1 MAQLSDVQAI
11 FESVAL
17 ISLVISDGELVDA
30 PRDGSRM
37 FHFLPYVEMVET
49 SIDTQ
54 EHTSDTRT
62 RRGTASCRV
71 VFDNQ
76 FQDRNALK
84 NAIEVAFRATGGDIL
99 HPVIEDAANISDR
112 LAGLTVVVTYFGSV
126 AKT

>member
-1 MAQLSDVQAI
+1 MAQLSDVEAI
-11 FESVAL
+11 FESIAL
-17 ISLVISDGELVDA
+17 IKTVISDGELIDA
-30 PRDGSRM
+30 PEDGVRM
-37 FHFLPYVEMVET
+37 FSNLPYVEMVET
-49 SIDTQ
+49 SIDST

-84 NAIEVAFRATGGDIL
+84 DAIEVAFRATGGDIL

-126 AKT
+126 DKT

>member
-1 MAQLSDVQAI
+1 MAKLSDVQAI
-11 FESVAL
+11 FESVAE
-17 ISLVISDGELVDA
+17 INLVISDGELVDN

-37 FHFLPYVEMVET
+37 FHNLPYVEMVET
-49 SIDTQ
+49 SIDSQ

-76 FQDRNALK
+76 FEDRNALK

-112 LAGLTVVVTYFGSV
+112 LAGLTVVVSYFGSV
-126 AKT
+126 DKT